1 MNLTAGIVLLIVFV
15 AMLWFGKP
23 RKGVPRRFMRSWV
36 LGIGYTMVCML
47 SLVLGVASIIVSLS

>member
-1 MNLTAGIVLLIVFV
+1 MNATAGIVLLIVFA

-23 RKGVPRRFMRSWV
+23 RNGVQLRFMRSWI

-47 SLVLGVASIIVSLS
+47 TFVLGVVSIIFSLR